1 MGLVKNV
8 YAVNITDEWPLAK
21 VFPDLGSIPS
31 RLLPMAL
38 LFGGIIFFV
47 MVIVAGF
54 SIMKGAGSEDAQA
67 KEKWHR
73 VLTYG
78 AVGLM
83 IMFSS
88 YWILQIIN
96 FVTNHSLDS
105 IL

>member
-1 MGLVKNV
+1 MELVKSV
-8 YAVNITDEWPLAK
+8 YAVNITDEWPLAR

-31 RLLPMAL
+31 HLLPVAL
-38 LFGGIIFFV
+38 LFGGIIFFI
-47 MVIVAGF
+47 MVIAAGF
-54 SIMKGAGSEDAQA
+54 SFMKGAGSEDAQA

-73 VLTYG
+73 ILTYG
-78 AVGLM
+78 AVGLI

-96 FVTNHSLDS
+96 FVTKGSLDS